1 MLLTVLEVNCLVN
14 GLDEADLDVLG
25 GNRHRGGA
33 LPQPVSGYHPEQPA
47 ASLNFPGSEC
57 CFLRMFMPPSSL
69 PLWNVLLSSVCVC
82 LCVCEMVVTII
93 LYSSGLA
100 GSTGRKK
107 KQDRHR
113 TIFAAKHISWGEDSV
128 YLSY

>member
-1 MLLTVLEVNCLVN
+1 MS

-33 LPQPVSGYHPEQPA
+33 LPQPVSGYHPEQPV

-82 LCVCEMVVTII
+82 VCEMVVTII

-100 GSTGRKK
+100 GSTGREKNK
-107 KQDRHR
+107 IGTEQSLQQGTFPGVKTQ
-113 TIFAAKHISWGEDSV
+113 FISATEN
-128 YLSY
+128 